1 MQTFVRSE
9 SFGMS
14 IVKQLK
20 SIISRVVLDMQLESY
35 LDSRTFHKYSNW
47 KKLFLN
53 YYSKKNYYKYMI
65 VFAT

>member
-20 SIISRVVLDMQLESY
+20 SISRVVLDMQLESY

-65 VFAT
+65 VCAT